1 MVMMTRLGGGEH
13 RFFDALALKFL
24 HVSYPAEAMFSAQ
37 AFPGYKSSDPIG
49 NVFGSILYSLILG
62 CLFIVNPKIY
72 LMRRDAHVP
81 LTSYVK
87 TPRRNFEWTQE
98 K

>member
-13 RFFDALALKFL
+13 RFFDALTLKFL

-49 NVFGSILYSLILG
+49 DAFTSILSSMTSG
-62 CLFIVNPKIY
+62 CHLDVDPKIY